1 MLYAS
6 AEILATFLTYVH
18 IYADTV
24 ASELT
29 YQQFSLVYSMLW
41 LVGTCS
47 KVKRYTRWL
56 TTAPT
61 VCTGQQLFWP
71 LVPIWLFRSETET
84 AYWDGVDPELVWEH
98 KQRQT
103 D

>member
-1 MLYAS
+1 MLDAS
-6 AEILATFLTYVH
+6 AVILTTFLTYVH

-47 KVKRYTRWL
+47 KVKRYTR
-56 TTAPT
+56 
-61 VCTGQQLFWP
+61 
-71 LVPIWLFRSETET
+71 
-84 AYWDGVDPELVWEH
+84 
-98 KQRQT
+98 
-103 D
+103 